1 MYTHKKR
8 KHRSFLCMDVW
19 HRFICHD
26 KRVREL
32 CTPRQLLR
40 YIITE
45 DALILLPLILPVH
58 WMAENSKECF

>member
-1 MYTHKKR
+1 
-8 KHRSFLCMDVW
+8 MDIW

-32 CTPRQLLR
+32 GTPRQLLR
-40 YIITE
+40 DIITE

-58 WMAENSKECF
+58 WMVENSKECF